1 MAPAEAPSYPS
12 GRRTVGLKATKDGG
26 AAGVATITRI
36 SFSEDDEGPPEAHVS
51 VRYGPKPKRDKKGM
65 TVGPWPDTSEL
76 RVPASVARNLSVGT
90 KCRIIL
96 EPVAGGSYHGKR
108 KASALDGITERVG
121 L

>member
-1 MAPAEAPSYPS
+1 MRGESPATAH
-12 GRRTVGLKATKDGG
+12 GARQIGLKATKDGG

-51 VRYGPKPKRDKKGM
+51 VRYGPKPRKNKHGG
-65 TVGPWPDTSEL
+65 TIGPWPDTSEL
-76 RVPASVARNLSVGT
+76 RVPAAVARNLTVGA

-96 EPVAGGSYHGKR
+96 EPVGAGSYSRKR
-108 KASALDGITERVG
+108 KGTELDGITERVG

>member
-1 MAPAEAPSYPS
+1 MPE
-12 GRRTVGLKATKDGG
+12 GQIGLKATKDGG

-36 SFSEDDEGPPEAHVS
+36 SFSEDDEGPPEARVS
-51 VRYGPKPKRDKKGM
+51 VRYGPKPRKDKKGM
-65 TVGPWPDTSEL
+65 TIGPWPDTSEL
-76 RVPASVARNLSVGT
+76 RVPAAVARSLSVGA

-96 EPVAGGSYHGKR
+96 EPVSGNGYKKR

>member
-1 MAPAEAPSYPS
+1 MAE
-12 GRRTVGLKATKDGG
+12 GKNGQIGLKATKDGG

-36 SFSEDDEGPPEAHVS
+36 SFSEDDEGPPEARLS
-51 VRYGPKPKRDKKGM
+51 VRYGPKPRKNNKGL

-76 RVPASVARNLSVGT
+76 RVPASVARGLSVGT

-96 EPVAGGSYHGKR
+96 EPVSGGAYRGTR
-108 KASALDGITERVG
+108 KDSELDGITERVG